1 MLLSVIGW
9 VLIGLIAAALAT
21 RSSTSRGMGL
31 PLNITFGLLGA
42 MVGGGI
48 FSNAGANSVLGFHL
62 PSLFGAAVGATA
74 VLGVIYA
81 LRGAPVKPGARR
93 Q

>member
-9 VLIGLIAAALAT
+9 VLIGLIAAALAN
-21 RSSTSRGMGL
+21 RSATSRGMGL
-31 PLNITFGLLGA
+31 PLNIVLGLLGA
-42 MVGGGI
+42 MIGAGI
-48 FSNAGANSVLGFHL
+48 FSNAGASSVFGFHL

-74 VLGVIYA
+74 LLGVIHA

-93 Q
+93 